1 MAPRAAT
8 NAARDCLQCHA
19 TPYGDTVIVVDV
31 AIEFNDAPIWLVPV
45 PVAVASPLLPDTL
58 LTVATLLLEE
68 LHFAVEVMSLEV
80 PSL

>member
-1 MAPRAAT
+1 MLPAIAALPRKES
-8 NAARDCLQCHA
+8 
-19 TPYGDTVIVVDV
+19 YGDTVIVVDV
-31 AIEFNDAPIWLVPV
+31 AMEFNDAPIWLVPG

-58 LTVATLLLEE
+58 LTVATLVLEE

>member
-8 NAARDCLQCHA
+8 NAARDCLRRARTLRGH
-19 TPYGDTVIVVDV
+19 IVVDV
-31 AIEFNDAPIWLVPV
+31 AMEFNDAPIWLVPG